1 MPQPVASL
9 IQHFGAVTDPRLERR
24 KLHQLLDIMVIAICA
39 VICGADTWV
48 DVELFGN
55 SKVNWLKGFLE
66 LPNGIPSH
74 DTFGRVFGLLDP
86 VEFQAGFMRWVQAV
100 AQVTHGQVIGVDGKQ
115 LRRSHDN
122 RLGKNAIYMVS
133 AWASEAQV
141 VLGQRKVDDK
151 SNEMTAI
158 PQLLDVLAIEGCI
171 VTIDAL
177 GTQTKIADRIV
188 DHGADYVLSVKANQ
202 ATLLDDIRYVFQ
214 EDQVHAFQSGPYDYA
229 KTVNKGHGRIERR
242 ECWSISAPEYLLC
255 LRDARKWKDL
265 KSLVMIKAE
274 RRIGQRQEVKI
285 RYYISSLNTRAANFL
300 RITRGHWGIENSLH
314 WELDIA
320 FREDDSRVRKD
331 HAPQN
336 FAVLRHIA
344 LNLLKQEK
352 TAKGG
357 IKAKR
362 LQCGWDEQYLLKVLT
377 V

>member
-1 MPQPVASL
+1 MSKPTAS
-9 IQHFGAVTDPRLERR
+9 IVEHFGGVTDPRIERQ
-24 KLHQLLDIMVIAICA
+24 KLHQLLDIIVIAICG

-48 DVELFGN
+48 DIELFGQ
-55 SKVNWLKGFLE
+55 SKLKWLKGFLE

-86 VEFQAGFMRWVQAV
+86 VEFQAGFLRWVKA
-100 AQVTHGQVIGVDGKQ
+100 VTHVTQGQVIGVDGKQ
-115 LRRSHDN
+115 LRRSHDK
-122 RLGKNAIYMVS
+122 RLGKAAIYMVS

-141 VLGQRKVDDK
+141 VLGQRKVADK

-158 PQLLDVLAIEGCI
+158 PQLLDVLALEGCI
-171 VTIDAL
+171 VTIDAI

-188 DHGADYVLSVKANQ
+188 DRGADYVLAVKANQ
-202 ATLLDDIRYVFQ
+202 ATLLDDIRFVFQ
-214 EDQVHAFQSGPYDYA
+214 EDQAHDFQTSPYDYA
-229 KTVNKGHGRIERR
+229 KTVNKGHGRLEIR

-255 LRDARKWKDL
+255 LRDARKWTGL

-274 RRIGQRQEVKI
+274 RRHGARREVKV
-285 RYYISSLNTRAANFL
+285 RYYISSLTTRATDFL
-300 RITRGHWGIENSLH
+300 RIIRSHWGIENSLH

-331 HAPQN
+331 YAPQN

-344 LNLLKQEK
+344 LNLLKQEQ
-352 TAKGG
+352 TARGG

-362 LQCGWDEQYLLKVLT
+362 LQCGWDEQYLLKVLA

>member
-1 MPQPVASL
+1 MPHPTASL
-9 IQHFGAVTDPRLERR
+9 VEHFKEVTDPRIERQ
-24 KLHQLLDIMVIAICA
+24 KLHQLLDILVIAICA

-48 DVELFGN
+48 DVELFGQ
-55 SKVNWLKGFLE
+55 SKLAWLKSFLE

-74 DTFGRVFGLLDP
+74 DTFGRVFSLLDP
-86 VEFQAGFMRWVQAV
+86 VEFQTGFLRWVQAITH
-100 AQVTHGQVIGVDGKQ
+100 VTHDQIIGVDGKQ
-115 LRRSHDN
+115 LRGSHDK
-122 RLGKNAIYMVS
+122 RLGKAAIYMVS
-133 AWASEAQV
+133 AWASEAQM

-158 PQLLDVLAIEGCI
+158 PQLLDVLALEGCI
-171 VTIDAL
+171 VTIDAI
-177 GTQTKIADRIV
+177 GTQTKIATSIV
-188 DHGADYVLSVKANQ
+188 EHGADYVLSVKANQ

-214 EDQVHAFQSGPYDYA
+214 EDQAHHFQEGPYDYA
-229 KTVNKGHGRIERR
+229 KTVDKGHGRLELR

-255 LRDARKWKDL
+255 LRDAHNWAAL
-265 KSLVMIKAE
+265 KSLVMLKVE
-274 RRIGQRQEVKI
+274 RRIGRQREVNL
-285 RYYISSLNTRAANFL
+285 RYYISSLTTSAAAFL
-300 RITRGHWGIENSLH
+300 RITRGHWGIENGLH

-352 TAKGG
+352 TAQGG

-362 LQCGWDEQYLLKVLT
+362 LQCGWNEQYLLKVLG